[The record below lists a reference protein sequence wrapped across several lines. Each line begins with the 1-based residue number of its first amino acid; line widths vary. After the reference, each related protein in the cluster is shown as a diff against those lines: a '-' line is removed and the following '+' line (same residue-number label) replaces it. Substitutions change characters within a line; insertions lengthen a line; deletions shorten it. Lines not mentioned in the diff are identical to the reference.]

1 MDCTMYWKQGYAYN
15 KTGMP
20 GFHVIV
26 LVVPAND
33 PDNWD
38 NLDQLDRIEFYR
50 DDRVNFEAIIWK
62 YSQTTETIRMI
73 EGHPT
78 NNYSYSSN
86 QE

>member
-1 MDCTMYWKQGYAYN
+1 MYWKQGYAYS

-26 LVVPAND
+26 LIVPAND

-38 NLDQLDRIEFYR
+38 NLDQLDRIEFHQ